1 MLGSGKVTAQG
12 APTSKWEPEVTK
24 RTLRVYCF
32 DAKPWKRIV
41 NEQPGTVVPQAKLLR
56 INMGH
61 QQDAEA
67 EFEQAFQTIAQAVL
81 AGDWVLLHDRT
92 GTQGAAAMA
101 VITKAVIDEQS
112 MEDAI
117 SAISEVRALEFSQM
131 LRHYNQ
137 IGWYRGD
144 FKAWMC
150 KYIEAAQRTW
160 KVTWNM
166 REGVSAIA
174 PSTATPSDNN
184 RSRPRNQSRSA
195 WGASYYGG
203 SHSTKH
209 KSNKHHRHRRG

>member
-1 MLGSGKVTAQG
+1 M
-12 APTSKWEPEVTK
+12 
-24 RTLRVYCF
+24 
-32 DAKPWKRIV
+32 
-41 NEQPGTVVPQAKLLR
+41 NEQPGARVPQAELVR
-56 INMGH
+56 INMDH

-67 EFEQAFQTIAQAVL
+67 EFDRIFQLIAQAVWV
-81 AGDWVLLHDRT
+81 GDWVLLHDRT

-101 VITKAVIDEQS
+101 IITKAVIDEQS
-112 MEDAI
+112 MEEAI

-137 IGWYRGD
+137 MGWYQGD

-150 KYIEAAQRTW
+150 KCIEAAQHTW
-160 KVTWNM
+160 KVTGNM
-166 REGVSAIA
+166 REKVSAIA
-174 PSTATPSDNN
+174 PGTATLSDNN

-203 SHSTKH
+203 SHSRKH

>member
-1 MLGSGKVTAQG
+1 MLSGLPTEEYKHHYARVTLQ
-12 APTSKWEPEVTK
+12 
-24 RTLRVYCF
+24 VYCF
-32 DAKPWKRIV
+32 GAKPWKRIV

-56 INMGH
+56 INMDH

-112 MEDAI
+112 MEEAI

-131 LRHYNQ
+131 LRHYDQ

-195 WGASYYGG
+195 RGASYYGG
-203 SHSTKH
+203 SHSRKH